1 MSNEPQDQTKNE
13 TGRPSFSAPL
23 YAALRQGA
31 KELAQAL
38 PAFPESARIVE
49 EPGTLGNP
57 TPQQVTEQVVGEQGY
72 QSMFNTY
79 AARCDTGREQVQ
91 SQEMER

>member
-1 MSNEPQDQTKNE
+1 MNEESN
-13 TGRPSFSAPL
+13 RPAFTAPL

-38 PAFPESARIVE
+38 PALPDSIRPVE

-57 TPQQVTEQVVGEQGY
+57 TQQMVTQEIGTVHGY
-72 QSMFNTY
+72 DRMLDQHAERGAS
-79 AARCDTGREQVQ
+79 REP
-91 SQEMER
+91 ERELER

>member
-1 MSNEPQDQTKNE
+1 MAEDTD
-13 TGRPSFSAPL
+13 RPAFSAPL

-38 PAFPESARIVE
+38 PALPDSIRPVE

-57 TPQQVTEQVVGEQGY
+57 TAQMVTQEIGTVHGY
-72 QSMFNTY
+72 DRMLDTY
-79 AARCDTGREQVQ
+79 AERGGKHSEPERET
-91 SQEMER
+91 ER